1 MTTIDWWAIAQVIL
15 WTMVPFFVGLFIG
28 LLSSNRMDEW
38 DDDGEADG
46 LNSLRE
52 PPDFKL
58 TASERHTF
66 NGDKYGC

>member
-1 MTTIDWWAIAQVIL
+1 MTTIDWWATAQVIL

-28 LLSSNRMDEW
+28 LLSCNRKDEW
-38 DDDGEADG
+38 DDDGEKSSDI
-46 LNSLRE
+46 

-66 NGDKYGC
+66 NGDKYGV